1 MFSFFFFR
9 FLAFQGDGDDGKY
22 AIKKFHLPSKK
33 MKRPPVPSCCIKN
46 FSAQVKNK
54 NGYLR
59 GCGGVDTKKTNVEKA
74 VDGADVGARE
84 RREIHVEEN
93 FLAQMRANALPIC
106 EN

>member
-1 MFSFFFFR
+1 M
-9 FLAFQGDGDDGKY
+9 
-22 AIKKFHLPSKK
+22 
-33 MKRPPVPSCCIKN
+33 
-46 FSAQVKNK
+46 

-74 VDGADVGARE
+74 VDGADVGAGE

-93 FLAQMRANALPIC
+93 FLAQMRANAVPIC